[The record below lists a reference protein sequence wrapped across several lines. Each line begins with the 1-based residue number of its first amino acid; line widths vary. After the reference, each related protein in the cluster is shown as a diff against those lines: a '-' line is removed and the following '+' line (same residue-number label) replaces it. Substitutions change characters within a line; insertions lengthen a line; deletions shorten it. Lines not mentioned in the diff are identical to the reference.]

1 MYLRTFW
8 IDHVVDQ
15 HGVIIQ
21 QGTLLDQLHFNNLEL
36 GLSDQAVAAAF
47 LMFRRLQMK
56 YNTAEELHTV
66 TLTGNG
72 NPWPFNNDPV
82 SVMFT
87 QLRENTNYF
96 VEIDVKGYS
105 GGLPGHICVCDR
117 TMNGFKL
124 LHDGS
129 ATSVQVSVRVCG
141 GFI

>member
-8 IDHVVDQ
+8 VDHVLDQ
-15 HGVIIQ
+15 YGEIIQ

-56 YNTAEELHTV
+56 YNETDERHTV

-72 NPWPFNNDPV
+72 NPWPFNNQPV
-82 SVMFT
+82 TVALT
-87 QLRENTNYF
+87 EQRENTDYS
-96 VEIDVKGYS
+96 VEVYVTGYS
-105 GGLPGHICVCDR
+105 GGLLGNIRVLDR
-117 TMNGFKL
+117 APDSFKL

-129 ATSVQVSVRVCG
+129 ATSVQVKVCVCG
-141 GFI
+141 GML